1 MATSGSTNVTV
12 TSYDTLQF
20 SWSQSSQNV
29 ANNTT
34 TISWSLKLIAGTYG
48 AIYSSASRNWSVT
61 VNGTSYSGS
70 GTVAIGNNETRTLA
84 SGSTTISHNADGTK
98 TFSYSFS
105 QDFQITFSG
114 SWVGM
119 KSGSG
124 SGVLNTIPRATTP
137 SVSPTSVTMGN
148 TVTISMPRASSSFT
162 HDLAYSIAGSS
173 YISITTG
180 QGTSYTWTVPDLSTY
195 LPKAESGTLTIRCI
209 TKNGSTTIGTKT
221 CSLTV
226 TVPSSVVPSIST
238 VTVIE
243 GTSGIASKF
252 GAFVQSKST
261 LKVTF
266 QAAGVSGSSI
276 TSWFATFD
284 GKQYSTPAI
293 SGGSATFT
301 TSTISQSG
309 NIVLAIRVI
318 DSRGR
323 YTVYSQTIT
332 ILPYFAPKINSFS
345 AWRID
350 TSGNDDDEGTRI
362 AMAMNFEIA
371 EVGTKND
378 RTYNFKYKASS
389 DEDFTSFGSG
399 TASWTYNDTQ
409 RFTTAPIISTDLAYV
424 FRLEISDYFQTV
436 SYEFEVPTAFT
447 LMDFRSTGKGMA
459 IGKVSEKDEFE
470 IAMDADFQA
479 GIKLDGVSIV
489 DHVVEEGTSGIW
501 TYRKWSSGKLE
512 LWGAE
517 SKGTVSLTLYLGVYY
532 ASLSLTFPSILIS
545 VDHAFVTNR
554 SNGFT
559 TGNISG
565 LDAASVTYRLMSLT
579 SNNPNVTLHA
589 YVIGKWK

>member
-1 MATSGSTNVTV
+1 MATSGSASVTV

-34 TISWSLKLIAGTYG
+34 TISWSLKLIAGSYG
-48 AIYSSASRNWSVT
+48 AIYSSTSRSWGVT
-61 VNGTSYSGS
+61 INGTSYSGS

-173 YISITTG
+173 YISIATG
-180 QGTSYTWTVPDLSTY
+180 QGASYIWTVPDLSSY
-195 LPKAESGTLTIRCI
+195 LTQAEGGTVTIRCI
-209 TKNGSTTIGTKT
+209 TKNGSATIGTKT

-226 TVPSSVVPSIST
+226 IVPTSYVPTIDTVSAT
-238 VTVIE
+238 EATQ
-243 GTSGIASKF
+243 GIAAQF

-261 LKVTF
+261 LS
-266 QAAGVSGSSI
+266 VSIHAYGTGSAWMTGWTAS
-276 TSWFATFD
+276 FD
-284 GKQYSTPAI
+284 GKSYMGNFGTGNI
-293 SGGSATFT
+293 GTFT
-301 TSTISQSG
+301 TSEISSSG
-309 NIVLAIRVI
+309 NITLTVRVI

-323 YTVYSQTIT
+323 VTTTTKTIT

-362 AMAMNFEIA
+362 AMTMNFEIA
-371 EVGTKND
+371 EVGTKNN
-378 RTYNFKYKASS
+378 RTYNFKYKKSS
-389 DEDFTSFGSG
+389 DADFTSFGSG

-409 RFTTAPIISTDLAYV
+409 RFTTTPILSTDSAYV

-489 DHVVEEGTSGIW
+489 DHVIEEGTSGIW

-545 VDHAFVTNR
+545 ADHAFIMNQ

-559 TGNISG
+559 TGNISQITNSYV
-565 LDAASVTYRLMSLT
+565 AYRLISLT
-579 SNNPNVTLHA
+579 QNNPIITLHA